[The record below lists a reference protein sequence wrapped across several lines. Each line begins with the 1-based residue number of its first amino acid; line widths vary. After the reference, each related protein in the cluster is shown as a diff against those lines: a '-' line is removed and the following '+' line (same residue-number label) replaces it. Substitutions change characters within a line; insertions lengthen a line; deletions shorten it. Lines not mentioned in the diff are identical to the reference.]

1 MTQSVETSSEL
12 SLPSPKE
19 RRRLRES
26 AALTHEEVG
35 AAMGVTTTTV
45 RSWETGRTEPRGRK
59 REAYAK
65 LLDSLSNP
73 PEAEPEPGSGAEA
86 ESGSGSGAEPGS
98 GAEAGAGA
106 GTGAEAGTV
115 AEAGSGTGAGAE
127 AGTGAGAGERAADG
141 ASPGAAPG
149 EGRRSAPPTGTS
161 GDDPAAGRN
170 PAPNHADTEPGA
182 APGGAAPGGTHPSG
196 PWAAAVSGAPPAHPS
211 AEPAAGTAAEA
222 GPAPETRPEPGE
234 LPSPTPTD
242 PTPAPPGGSGLRAA
256 GGPRAF
262 AGGGP
267 NHNPN
272 PNQRQA
278 YGAGTRPKPAVK
290 RASKP
295 PAGQPR
301 HEPRSAYARALTS
314 GATVAPGTPV
324 ALGTAKSPG
333 AAGAAGVTD
342 SPGAAGAVPAAEAAA
357 EAAEAAPPG
366 LSAAE
371 TAAGTETDAPADAE
385 AAARPTPAQAF
396 DALYAHAVQALAR
409 QTYLLTG
416 RRGLAQEAVDR
427 AFQQAWARW
436 PEVAVDPDPVG
447 WVRAA
452 AYEHALS
459 PWHRLRR
466 AHREPDKPPVEPADR
481 ILLDA
486 VLTLSPTHR
495 RTVVLYD
502 GVGLDLPD
510 TAAETEASTPIAGSR
525 LVHAHAALAGRIP
538 ELAGVPPEKQSALL
552 RERLTAL
559 RPAVHL
565 EARSASVVRAAAE
578 HRARLWTR
586 AALALTAVIAVATA
600 YTASTAPTRY
610 EPPRS
615 PGANVSGVPPHSGP
629 QRLTDESRALQDKL
643 RDNPLAGPGRVTPR
657 IE

>member
-86 ESGSGSGAEPGS
+86 ESGSGSGAELGS
-98 GAEAGAGA
+98 GAEAGA
-106 GTGAEAGTV
+106 
-115 AEAGSGTGAGAE
+115 GAGAE

-314 GATVAPGTPV
+314 GAPVAPGTPV

-342 SPGAAGAVPAAEAAA
+342 SPGA
-357 EAAEAAPPG
+357 
-366 LSAAE
+366 
-371 TAAGTETDAPADAE
+371 AE

>member
-1 MTQSVETSSEL
+1 MTQSVETSSE
-12 SLPSPKE
+12 SLPPPKE

-26 AALTHEEVG
+26 AALTHEEVA
-35 AAMGVTTTTV
+35 AAMGVTPTTV
-45 RSWETGRTEPRGRK
+45 RSWETGRTEPKGRK

-65 LLDSLSNP
+65 LLNSLADPSET
-73 PEAEPEPGSGAEA
+73 EAEPEPL
-86 ESGSGSGAEPGS
+86 S
-98 GAEAGAGA
+98 GAEAGAG
-106 GTGAEAGTV
+106 TR
-115 AEAGSGTGAGAE
+115 
-127 AGTGAGAGERAADG
+127 AGAGEGDRDG
-141 ASPGAAPG
+141 ASPGAAP
-149 EGRRSAPPTGTS
+149 EGGSRGTPPTGTS
-161 GDDPAAGRN
+161 GGDRTAGPDPA
-170 PAPNHADTEPGA
+170 PAPAPAPAANHAGTEPGA
-182 APGGAAPGGTHPSG
+182 ASGDAGPTATPAGPKVAADP
-196 PWAAAVSGAPPAHPS
+196 GAPPEHPF
-211 AEPAAGTAAEA
+211 AGPATDTAAEA
-222 GPAPETRPEPGE
+222 GPAAEALPEPGE
-234 LPSPTPTD
+234 TPSPAPAD
-242 PTPAPPGGSGLRAA
+242 PAPAPPGGSGLRAA

-278 YGAGTRPKPAVK
+278 SGAGTRPKPAVK

-295 PAGQPR
+295 PTGQPR
-301 HEPRSAYARALTS
+301 HEPKPAYAKALTG
-314 GATVAPGTPV
+314 GATVVPGTPGR
-324 ALGTAKSPG
+324 AGTPG
-333 AAGAAGVTD
+333 AVRTPGATGAPGVSDAPETAETVPAPEAAGD
-342 SPGAAGAVPAAEAAA
+342 APAAA
-357 EAAEAAPPG
+357 ETGAADTT
-366 LSAAE
+366 AAE
-371 TAAGTETDAPADAE
+371 TGSETGAVAEPDAPDAPAG
-385 AAARPTPAQAF
+385 ARPTPAQAF
-396 DALYAHAVQALAR
+396 DALYAHAAQALIR

-427 AFQQAWARW
+427 AFQLAWARW

-466 AHREPDKPPVEPADR
+466 CHRELDKPPVEPADR

-486 VLTLSPTHR
+486 VLTLSPAHR

-510 TAAETEASTPIAGSR
+510 TAAETEASTPVAGSR
-525 LVHAHAALAGRIP
+525 LVHAHAVLAARIP

-552 RERLTAL
+552 RDQLTAL

-565 EARSASVVRAAAE
+565 EARSASVVRTAAE

-629 QRLTDESRALQDKL
+629 QRLTDESRQLQDKL
-643 RDNPLAGPGRVTPR
+643 RDDPLAGPGRVTPR